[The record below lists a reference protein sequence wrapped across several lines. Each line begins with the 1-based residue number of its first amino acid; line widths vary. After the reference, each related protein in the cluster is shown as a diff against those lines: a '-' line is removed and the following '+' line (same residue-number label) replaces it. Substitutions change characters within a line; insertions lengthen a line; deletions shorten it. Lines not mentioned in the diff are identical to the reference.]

1 MLCDNGVYHIQGLE
15 RADGASPNAI
25 WVSKSAVLLIAVA
38 SRPLGARIT
47 IHSTDN
53 EN

>member
-1 MLCDNGVYHIQGLE
+1 MFCDNDVYHIQGLE
-15 RADGASPNAI
+15 RADGASSNAV
-25 WVSKSAVLLIAVA
+25 WVSKSAALLIAVA
-38 SRPLGARIT
+38 SRLLGARIT